1 MAGVKTGIS
10 GQINNNI
17 VTDGLVFYIDPAY
30 KSSYP
35 GSGTNVIDLKGS
47 SNMTLSGTTFES
59 TNNGIFNFD
68 GNDFGSISG
77 GISSLNFGTDDLTYS
92 VWVKASFSSSNR
104 YFMGTFTDPTTNNGG
119 IAMGVHTSQ
128 YPSWRV
134 WFSGTYFNP
143 GTAAIV
149 DGEWHNFV
157 LIRNSGTAQ
166 VYIDG
171 VADGSGVD
179 MSTKS
184 ITNSAAI
191 QVGRLMNGLEYWN
204 GDIGPVQIYN
214 RALSANEILYNYN
227 GMKARFGL

>member
-1 MAGVKTGIS
+1 MGTTYHNKP
-10 GQINNNI
+10 I
-17 VTDGLVFYIDPAY
+17 VTDGLVFYIDAAN
-30 KSSYP
+30 KESYP

-68 GNDFGSISG
+68 GSDDFGSISG
-77 GISSLNFGTDDLTYS
+77 VSSLNFGTDDLTYS

-104 YFMGTFTDPTTNNGG
+104 YFIGTFTDPTTNNGG
-119 IAMGVHTSQ
+119 IAMGVHISQ

-166 VYIDG
+166 VYVDG
-171 VADGSGVD
+171 VADGEGVD
-179 MSTKS
+179 MSLKS

-204 GDIGPVQIYN
+204 GKINLFQIYN
-214 RALSANEILYNYN
+214 RALSTSEVAQNYN
-227 GMKARFGL
+227 ALKNRFI

>member
-1 MAGVKTGIS
+1 MGVQGGSIT
-10 GQINNNI
+10 
-17 VTDGLVFYIDPAY
+17 TDIIKNGLVFNMDAANRAC
-30 KSSYP
+30 YP
-35 GSGTNVIDLKGS
+35 KTGTTATDTIGNNS
-47 SNMTLSGTTFES
+47 CTLNGTTFS
-59 TNNGIFNFD
+59 NVNSGIFNFD
-68 GNDFGSISG
+68 GTNDFVSISG
-77 GISSLNFGTDDLTYS
+77 GVSSLNFGTDDLTYS

-149 DGEWHNFV
+149 DGEWHNFI

-214 RALSANEILYNYN
+214 RALSSIEVLHNYN
-227 GMKARFGL
+227 ALKGRFE

>member
-1 MAGVKTGIS
+1 MGVQGGSIT
-10 GQINNNI
+10 
-17 VTDGLVFYIDPAY
+17 TDIIKNGLVFNMDAANRAC
-30 KSSYP
+30 YP
-35 GSGTNVIDLKGS
+35 KTGTTATDTIGNNS
-47 SNMTLSGTTFES
+47 CTLNGTTFS
-59 TNNGIFNFD
+59 NVNSGIFNFD
-68 GNDFGSISG
+68 GTNDFVSISG
-77 GISSLNFGTDDLTYS
+77 GVSSLNFGTDDLTYS

-104 YFMGTFTDPTTNNGG
+104 YFMGTFTDPTSNNGG

-149 DGEWHNFV
+149 DGEWHNFI

-214 RALSANEILYNYN
+214 RALSSIEVLHNYN
-227 GMKARFGL
+227 ALKGRFE

>member
-1 MAGVKTGIS
+1 MGVQGGSIT
-10 GQINNNI
+10 
-17 VTDGLVFYIDPAY
+17 TDIIKNGLVFYMDAANRAC
-30 KSSYP
+30 YP
-35 GSGTNVIDLKGS
+35 KTGTTATDTIGNNS
-47 SNMTLSGTTFES
+47 CTLNGTTFS
-59 TNNGIFNFD
+59 NVNSGIFNFD
-68 GNDFGSISG
+68 GTNDFVSISG
-77 GISSLNFGTDDLTYS
+77 GVSSLNFGTDDLTYS

-104 YFMGTFTDPTTNNGG
+104 YFMGTFTDPTSNNGG

-149 DGEWHNFV
+149 DGEWHNFI

-214 RALSANEILYNYN
+214 RALSSIEVLHNYN
-227 GMKARFGL
+227 ALKGRFE

>member
-1 MAGVKTGIS
+1 MGIRR
-10 GQINNNI
+10 GEITTKI
-17 VTDGLVFYIDPAY
+17 VSDGLVFNMDPANRA
-30 KSSYP
+30 SYP
-35 GSGTNVIDLKGS
+35 KTGTTATDTIGNNS
-47 SNMTLSGTTFES
+47 CTLNGTTFS
-59 TNNGIFNFD
+59 NVNSGIFNFD
-68 GNDFGSISG
+68 GSDDFVSISG
-77 GISSLNFGTDDLTYS
+77 GVSSLNFGTDDLTYS

-149 DGEWHNFV
+149 DGEWHNFI

-204 GDIGPVQIYN
+204 GDIGPVHIYN
-214 RALSANEILYNYN
+214 RALSAEEVLSNYN
-227 GMKARFGL
+227 GLKERFEL

>member
-1 MAGVKTGIS
+1 MGVQGGSIT
-10 GQINNNI
+10 
-17 VTDGLVFYIDPAY
+17 TDIIRNGLVFNMDAANRAC
-30 KSSYP
+30 YP
-35 GSGTNVIDLKGS
+35 R
-47 SNMTLSGTTFES
+47 SGTTA
-59 TNNGIFNFD
+59 TDTIGNNSCTLNGTTFSNVNSGIFNFD
-68 GNDFGSISG
+68 GSDDFGSISG

-92 VWVKASFSSSNR
+92 VWVRASFSSSNR
-104 YFMGTFTDPTTNNGG
+104 YFMGTFTDPTSNNGG

-149 DGEWHNFV
+149 DGEWHNFI

-184 ITNSAAI
+184 ITNTAAL

-204 GDIGPVQIYN
+204 GDINPIHIYN
-214 RALSANEILYNYN
+214 RALSASEVLHNYN
-227 GMKARFGL
+227 ALKGRFGL

>member
-1 MAGVKTGIS
+1 MGIRR
-10 GQINNNI
+10 GEITTKI
-17 VTDGLVFYIDPAY
+17 VSDGLVFNMDPANRA
-30 KSSYP
+30 SYP
-35 GSGTNVIDLKGS
+35 KTGTTATDTIGNNS
-47 SNMTLSGTTFES
+47 CTLNGTTFS
-59 TNNGIFNFD
+59 NVNSGIFNFD
-68 GNDFGSISG
+68 GSDDFVSISG
-77 GISSLNFGTDDLTYS
+77 GVSSLNFGTDDLTYS

-149 DGEWHNFV
+149 DGEWHNFI

-204 GDIGPVQIYN
+204 GDIGPVHIYN
-214 RALSANEILYNYN
+214 RALSAEEVLSNYN

>member
-1 MAGVKTGIS
+1 MLN
-10 GQINNNI
+10 Q
-17 VTDGLVFYIDPAY
+17 LLE
-30 KSSYP
+30 
-35 GSGTNVIDLKGS
+35 DLS
-47 SNMTLSGTTFES
+47 RP
-59 TNNGIFNFD
+59 
-68 GNDFGSISG
+68 
-77 GISSLNFGTDDLTYS
+77 
-92 VWVKASFSSSNR
+92 R
-104 YFMGTFTDPTTNNGG
+104 YFIGTFTDPTTNNGG

-149 DGEWHNFV
+149 DGEWHNFI

-214 RALSANEILYNYN
+214 RALSSIEVLHNYN
-227 GMKARFGL
+227 ALKGRFE

>member
-1 MAGVKTGIS
+1 MGTS
-10 GQINNNI
+10 YSPNI
-17 VTDGLVFYIDPAY
+17 VKDGLVFQMDPANPR
-30 KSSYP
+30 SYP
-35 GSGTNVIDLKGS
+35 RSGATATDLI
-47 SNMTLSGTTFES
+47 NNIEGTITSATFQNINS
-59 TNNGIFNFD
+59 GIFNFD
-68 GNDFGSISG
+68 GSDDFVSISG
-77 GISSLNFGTDDLTYS
+77 GVSSLNFGTDDLTYS

-119 IAMGVHTSQ
+119 IAIGVHTSQ

-149 DGEWHNFV
+149 DGEWHNFI

-204 GDIGPVQIYN
+204 GDISNVQIYN
-214 RALSANEILYNYN
+214 RALSAQEIKQNYN
-227 GMKARFGL
+227 AMKARFR